1 MWRWGGV
8 SNELIYDADSS
19 SIGTAIDEE
28 ANHKIIH
35 LERVRKTDGL
45 SHAAFHACPPRSVV
59 AFALLRRLLSNRM
72 LVRVAMTTLG
82 PPPLGVKA
90 RDAKRRP

>member
-28 ANHKIIH
+28 ANHKIMH
-35 LERVRKTDGL
+35 LETHVSRE
-45 SHAAFHACPPRSVV
+45 
-59 AFALLRRLLSNRM
+59 
-72 LVRVAMTTLG
+72 
-82 PPPLGVKA
+82 
-90 RDAKRRP
+90 